1 LGKPAFRLC
10 SILFC
15 ANTLPG
21 IAVSHPGCLL
31 VDKHEPE
38 KVENLALIRE
48 SELRVRV
55 KWYQSLAL
63 LCFALL
69 RVLRLQRSLA
79 LALNKRGV
87 VKSAI
92 SRRFA

>member
-48 SELRVRV
+48 SELLVRV
-55 KWYQSLAL
+55 KWYQSL
-63 LCFALL
+63 ALL

-79 LALNKRGV
+79 LARNKRGV